1 MSRSNYG
8 IFACCFIFAIAI
20 LYINK
25 YSLISDD
32 LWFSE
37 RSFSEPD
44 HIKWVISRYFSWSSR
59 TPIEYALISLINKF
73 NIWAIINSCMFSL
86 LIIGIYSIN
95 GSLKDDAWKIAPA
108 LATSLL
114 IFSIPKDIFFNGT
127 IWITGSFNYL
137 WPSALAFYGYSL
149 LIGKI
154 VHKDNGKW
162 RALLCYASIFL
173 SSFNEQLAIVNLLI
187 MLLLIIYSK
196 IHGKK
201 TSSIMIAVGI
211 ILLVL
216 VYIAT
221 CPGNKARY
229 YSEIATWYKGY
240 GSFNVLQKAML
251 GLNLYADM
259 LIAEKSIVPSVMAFS
274 MALICDKKTRA
285 FPIAAGLIM
294 LFLYVI
300 PSSPEALS
308 KVKLS
313 EDIIFSALSIYRVLF
328 ALVVTILI
336 LVPVIL
342 SQKTSLSSFLILAM
356 IAGAIASAS
365 MLGFS
370 PTVYA
375 SGNRILYIPYLLF
388 ITASIA
394 AITIFIND
402 ERGKP
407 FTFRALDK

>member
-1 MSRSNYG
+1 MSRSNYS
-8 IFACCFIFAIAI
+8 IFACCFIFAIA
-20 LYINK
+20 LLHINQ

-86 LIIGIYSIN
+86 LVISIYSIN
-95 GSLKDDAWKIAPA
+95 GSLNDKGWKIAPA
-108 LATSLL
+108 IATSLL
-114 IFSIPKDIFFNGT
+114 IFSIPRDIFFNGT

-154 VHKDNGKW
+154 MSQEKGKW
-162 RALLCYASIFL
+162 RAGLCYISIFL
-173 SSFNEQLAIVNLLI
+173 SSFNEQLAIVNLLV
-187 MLLLIIYSK
+187 MLSLIIYSK
-196 IHGKK
+196 FHGKK
-201 TSSIMIAVGI
+201 ISTTMIALCI

-229 YSEIATWYKGY
+229 YSEIATWYKEY

-251 GLNLYADM
+251 GINLYADM

-274 MALICDKKTRA
+274 MGIICDKKTRA
-285 FPIAAGLIM
+285 LPISAGLIL

-300 PSSPEALS
+300 PSTPVALS

-313 EDIIFSALSIYRVLF
+313 GDTIFSALSICRVLF
-328 ALVVTILI
+328 ALTVTILI
-336 LVPVIL
+336 LVPVII
-342 SQKTSLSSFLILAM
+342 SQTTSLLSFLILAM
-356 IAGAIASAS
+356 IGGAIASAS
-365 MLGFS
+365 MLGYS

-394 AITIFIND
+394 AITILIND
-402 ERGKP
+402 ERGKLRA
-407 FTFRALDK
+407 FRNVR